1 MHLWLLSTADDIAAS
16 HARAQYLASCV
27 LLPAA
32 GNVKGVDSTASSHEA
47 LDSAKKL
54 AQQYGCVV
62 AVSGATDLV
71 GHMPGLALCVA
82 TSSW

>member
-1 MHLWLLSTADDIAAS
+1 MGCHHPPDAMT
-16 HARAQYLASCV
+16 SCV
-27 LLPAA
+27 TENGLLAAA

-71 GHMPGLALCVA
+71 RAPQPCF
-82 TSSW
+82 SS